1 MRKLLLLT
9 FCLAAG
15 ASFGAYQYII
25 STDLDLAVNPSES
38 AYSEAI
44 SLNAQVAGSGNL
56 ATALETRFRA
66 FTESGTNA
74 TILNRLKP
82 GFSLTIR

>member
-1 MRKLLLLT
+1 MRKLFCLT

-15 ASFGAYQYII
+15 ASFGDYQYLI
-25 STDLDLAVNPSES
+25 SGYPAANPSES
-38 AYSEAI
+38 ASSEAI

-56 ATALETRFRA
+56 ATALETRFRT
-66 FTESGTNA
+66 FTESNVNA

>member
-9 FCLAAG
+9 FCLAVG
-15 ASFGAYQYII
+15 ASLGAYQYII
-25 STDLDLAVNPSES
+25 SGDPAANPSS
-38 AYSEAI
+38 SSYSEAI

>member
-1 MRKLLLLT
+1 MRKLFCLT

-25 STDLDLAVNPSES
+25 SGDPAVNPSAP
-38 AYSEAI
+38 AYSSAI

-56 ATALETRFRA
+56 ATALETRFRT
-66 FTESGTNA
+66 FTESNANA

>member
-1 MRKLLLLT
+1 MRKLLCLT

-15 ASFGAYQYII
+15 ASFGDYQYII
-25 STDLDLAVNPSES
+25 SGDPAVNPSAT
-38 AYSEAI
+38 AYSSAI
-44 SLNAQVAGSGNL
+44 SLNAQVAGNGDL
-56 ATALETRFRA
+56 ATALETRFRT
-66 FTESGTNA
+66 FTESNVNA